1 MRKFRSLVV
10 PVLAGAAILALS
22 ATMIPPASASMRS
35 SLLQGPEI
43 VNVNVSFNSQVPL
56 ADTSDDSIANT
67 RRGVVTLSNCSRV
80 NFWGQPLLKRQRLRS
95 AIRSL
100 LGCET
105 GVMFFGKSNGVG
117 R

>member
-1 MRKFRSLVV
+1 MADDLGVNHDEFLPQAGER
-10 PVLAGAAILALS
+10 PVRDHLRQLECLS
-22 ATMIPPASASMRS
+22 WVNLRPHR
-35 SLLQGPEI
+35 LQLGYPFSPQ
-43 VNVNVSFNSQVPL
+43 N
-56 ADTSDDSIANT
+56 
-67 RRGVVTLSNCSRV
+67 GVVTLSNCSRV

-105 GVMFFGKSNGVG
+105 GVMFFGISNGVG